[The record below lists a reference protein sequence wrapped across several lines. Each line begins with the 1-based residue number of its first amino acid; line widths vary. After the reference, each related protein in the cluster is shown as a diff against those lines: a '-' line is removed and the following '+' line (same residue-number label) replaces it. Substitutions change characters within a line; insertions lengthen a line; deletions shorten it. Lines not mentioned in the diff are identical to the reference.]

1 MRYRPFKTFLVGLGN
16 IGMGYDL
23 NNPESQGRTHAR
35 ALEKH
40 PNFTC
45 VGAHDISSQASQA
58 FEKHYSVKSYPIL
71 SQGLSETQPEVVIIS
86 SPTHLHTEHIHKVLE
101 ISKPR
106 VILCEKPL
114 TLTSSEAIQVLG
126 FAKKLDVKIFVNY
139 FRNSNPTSI
148 ELRKW
153 ILEDQLKSPFVGIAH
168 YNKGT
173 LHTGSHFLNLLTF
186 WFGEPLKV
194 GIIKSEPNRFDTN
207 DPNRLINLRF
217 KGGEVSLVPVSDE
230 KDLVFKM
237 SIDFAN
243 GTLKYENEG
252 NLVVWSPD
260 EHSSGNGI
268 VKVSNNFEMSS
279 NFDKSQFDVLENIAC
294 FLNNSEYSL
303 CEGSSAL
310 DYISLLTGTE

>member
-1 MRYRPFKTFLVGLGN
+1 
-16 IGMGYDL
+16 
-23 NNPESQGRTHAR
+23 
-35 ALEKH
+35 
-40 PNFTC
+40 
-45 VGAHDISSQASQA
+45 
-58 FEKHYSVKSYPIL
+58 
-71 SQGLSETQPEVVIIS
+71 
-86 SPTHLHTEHIHKVLE
+86 
-101 ISKPR
+101 
-106 VILCEKPL
+106 
-114 TLTSSEAIQVLG
+114 
-126 FAKKLDVKIFVNY
+126 
-139 FRNSNPTSI
+139 
-148 ELRKW
+148 
-153 ILEDQLKSPFVGIAH
+153 
-168 YNKGT
+168 
-173 LHTGSHFLNLLTF
+173 LLTF